1 MPDVAASPPAIAW
14 HTAVLDWVRANP
26 VPTAIWITLLATLEI
41 FYAQVPL
48 FSRHTVTTLGW
59 AWAAWNP
66 ETHYEHGPLVPVI
79 ALGLVWF
86 AWPRLRTLPAEPD
99 NLGLAPLIF
108 GVSLYVLSARTL
120 QPRIGLFALPFIL
133 LGIVLYLYGRRTA
146 RLLLFPLASLFF
158 MIPVPGVDQAT
169 VRLQLFAA
177 KAAQHICSLIG
188 LKLAAVGTSL
198 TASDGG
204 FSFEIAEGCS
214 GINSL
219 MAITLM
225 TAVFAHLTQ
234 DRLWKK
240 LVLFAGSIPVAIIG
254 NIARLVSIMVV
265 AKVFGQTVAGGW
277 FHDISPYLISFP
289 FAFGSLCLLNKILN
303 WPVHRTHAGDGS
315 DGSSGQPAL
324 PPSSRAP
331 LPTYDY

>member
-1 MPDVAASPPAIAW
+1 MSDAASPSAPSAAPAVAW
-14 HTAVLDWVRANP
+14 HVAVLDWVRANP
-26 VPTAIWITLLATLEI
+26 VPTALWATLVATLAV
-41 FYAQVPL
+41 FYAGVPL
-48 FSRHTVTTLGW
+48 FSLYHVTVMGW
-59 AWAAWNP
+59 AWSAWNP

-86 AWPRLRTLPAEPD
+86 AWPRLRALRAEPA
-99 NLGLAPLIF
+99 NLGMVPLGF
-108 GVSLYVLSARTL
+108 GVLLYVLGARTL
-120 QPRIGLFALPFIL
+120 QPRICLFGLPFVL
-133 LGIVLYLYGRRTA
+133 LGVGLYLYGRRAA
-146 RLLLFPLASLFF
+146 RLVLFPLVCLFF

-177 KAAQHICSLIG
+177 KAAQLICSLIG

-198 TASDGG
+198 TASDGE

-240 LVLFAGSIPVAIIG
+240 LLLFAGSIPVAIVG

-265 AKVFGQTVAGGW
+265 AKVFGQRVAGGW
-277 FHDISPYLISFP
+277 FHDSSAYLISFP

-303 WPVHRTHAGDGS
+303 WPGNNTAADGGKPVPTRS
-315 DGSSGQPAL
+315 YTPPPA
-324 PPSSRAP
+324 
-331 LPTYDY
+331 YDY